1 MTYDRMV
8 FGMHDL
14 NITQTGAGYGKQ
26 YSLSHVGFELDL
38 AGSDSSVDFW
48 FNKMPNT
55 CMRCTGRFGT
65 KSTGNTFFFVTCDS
79 TGQAKKVLCAD
90 GMYRVITLA
99 MTHSNW
105 SPTIGKVYGYGSVCY
120 KEGTSG
126 YALGNHI
133 HLEVCEGLVTR
144 KIPNIKNYYNLPNML
159 DARKVFW
166 VLDGWTTVVNTQGL
180 KFMHCKSVAVEP
192 IDWKE
197 DKEPMYFYADTM
209 PCRIR
214 AKLEFKDGKPV
225 GKILAT
231 MPKGSKALIT
241 HFTNRHEKDEQ
252 GFEWFQVKY
261 ETPSGEIIEGYV
273 QGDLGAYLVKRV

>member
-1 MTYDRMV
+1 MTYDRIV

-38 AGSDSSVDFW
+38 AGEDSGIDYY
-48 FNKMPNT
+48 FNKLPNT
-55 CMRCTGRFGT
+55 CFKCTGRFGT
-65 KSTGNTFFFVTCDS
+65 RSTGNTFFFVTCDS
-79 TGQAKKVLCAD
+79 VGHVKKVLCAD

-99 MTHSNW
+99 LTHSNRDAV
-105 SPTIGKVYGYGSVCY
+105 IGKIYGYNSILVS
-120 KEGTSG
+120 EGTQG
-126 YALGNHI
+126 AAFGNHI
-133 HLEVCEGLVTR
+133 HLECAEGLVTR
-144 KIPNIKNYYNLPNML
+144 KVPNVKGYYNLPNML

-166 VLDGWTTVVNTQGL
+166 ILDGWTTVVQTQGL

-197 DKEPMYFYADTM
+197 DTDPMYFYADKM

-214 AKLEFKDGKPV
+214 AKLEFKDGNPV

-241 HFTNRHEKDEQ
+241 HFTNRHEKDAE

-273 QGDLGAYLVKRV
+273 QGDLGAYLIKRV